1 MAELQSYQYILIG
14 LIFVW
19 SGFVRSGLGFGGAVM
34 SLPFLLLI
42 DNRPLVYL
50 PIIAAHL
57 LFFSSI
63 TVWQNHLKHRKEKH
77 RQALLVGVAQKN
89 SGGTIEGE
97 SIEGDSIEGETTEGG
112 ATESKAIDSG
122 TIDWAYLKKSMKVM
136 IIPKLI
142 GVAGLLTIPASVMTG
157 IIFSIVS
164 VYSITYILNKPFKS
178 TNPWLDKLFLVLG
191 AYISGTSLIGAPLII
206 SVFGTHVAKHQL
218 RDTLFVLWFI
228 LVVIKMIA
236 FVIADVDLQLAQHL
250 WLLPCATVGHLIGLR
265 FHQKIVDG
273 DPKIFYRVLGVSLLS
288 VSFMGVASLF
298 IK

>member
-1 MAELQSYQYILIG
+1 MAELQSYQFILIG

-50 PIIAAHL
+50 PIIAVHL

-89 SGGTIEGE
+89 SGGAIEAGP
-97 SIEGDSIEGETTEGG
+97 IEDGP
-112 ATESKAIDSG
+112 
-122 TIDWAYLKKSMKVM
+122 IDWAYLKKSMKVM
-136 IIPKLI
+136 IVPKLI

-164 VYSITYILNKPFKS
+164 VYSVTYILNKPFKS

-228 LVVIKMIA
+228 LVVIKMTA
-236 FVIADVDLQLAQHL
+236 FVIAGVDLQLAQHL
-250 WLLPCATVGHLIGLR
+250 WLLPCATVGHFIGLR

-288 VSFMGVASLF
+288 VSFMGVLSLF

>member
-1 MAELQSYQYILIG
+1 MAELQAYQYVLIG

-50 PIIAAHL
+50 PIIAVHL

-63 TVWQNHLKHRKEKH
+63 TVWQNHLKHREQKH
-77 RQALLVGVAQKN
+77 RQAILAGDAEK
-89 SGGTIEGE
+89 SEG
-97 SIEGDSIEGETTEGG
+97 
-112 ATESKAIDSG
+112 G

-136 IIPKLI
+136 ILPKLI
-142 GVAGLLTIPASVMTG
+142 GVAGLLTIPASVITG

-164 VYSITYILNKPFKS
+164 VYSVTYIFNKQFKS

-191 AYISGTSLIGAPLII
+191 AYISGTSLIGAPLIM

-236 FVIADVDLQLAQHL
+236 FMIAGVDLQLAQHL
-250 WLLPCATVGHLIGLR
+250 WLLPCATIGHLIGLR

-273 DPKIFYRVLGVSLLS
+273 DPKVFYRVLGVSLLS
-288 VSFMGVASLF
+288 VSLMGVVSLF